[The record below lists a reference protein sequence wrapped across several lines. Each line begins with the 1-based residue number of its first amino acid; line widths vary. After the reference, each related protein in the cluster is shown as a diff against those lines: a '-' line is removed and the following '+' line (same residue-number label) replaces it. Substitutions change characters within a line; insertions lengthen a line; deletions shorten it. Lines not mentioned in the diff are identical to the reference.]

1 MEEAQ
6 TPAKKTKKNRTV
18 TLKVNRDVLVIVIA
32 LVLIIAAYFV
42 GFQKGETKGKNDRS
56 SSLSS
61 SSRQNGE
68 SVSNRWT
75 SVGTVQEIS
84 DSSIKVVDSRKET
97 KQAKITKDTTIVDRK
112 GTKLTAKDIKKD
124 QRVIISGTKDDKNNL
139 TATRIRIQ
147 Q

>member
-6 TPAKKTKKNRTV
+6 APAKKTKKNKTV
-18 TLKVNRDVLVIVIA
+18 TLKVNRDVLAVIIA
-32 LVLIIAAYFV
+32 VVLIGAAYFI
-42 GFQKGETKGKNDRS
+42 GFHNGQEDAKKNPS
-56 SSLSS
+56 SSAASL
-61 SSRQNGE
+61 SRQNGE

-75 SVGTVQEIS
+75 SVGTVQEVS
-84 DSSIKVVDSRKET
+84 DNSIKVVDSRKET